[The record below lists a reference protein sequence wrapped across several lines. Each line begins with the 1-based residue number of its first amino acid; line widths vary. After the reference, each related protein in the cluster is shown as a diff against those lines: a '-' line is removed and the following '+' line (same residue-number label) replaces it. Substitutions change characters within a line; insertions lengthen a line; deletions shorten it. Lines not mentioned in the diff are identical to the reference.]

1 MEKDISLQTIPE
13 QVLDIDYYPDTSFLS
28 TDISRYS
35 KIPLSEISAIGNVAA
50 TTISALANSAN
61 GLYYVTFP
69 KGIGEL
75 VQVKGG
81 GGYRAML
88 HGADG
93 KITGQAVLNKAKT
106 INPAA
111 IGLAITMAF
120 ISHDIADIKRTH
132 TEILEILERDKK
144 AQLLADLELLTEYSE
159 NYRFYEENDAT
170 MLVNLN
176 QVKNIKRNAKKDLLS
191 YKEEIENVLS
201 GKWASSFLK
210 GASGKVGRLYDK
222 LARYKLAN
230 YVYAF
235 SSLMETML
243 SKNFQEQYLARMVDK
258 LRDNLIAYQQLYTNC
273 FYEVEKSMQQD
284 IGTIAMSGL
293 AKVQKFAGESIG
305 KTPLK
310 KTNVSNKLFS
320 YSEVTEEK
328 EKERIENTKKAF
340 TGLKDSGLSVFI
352 KNLDQ
357 MNMLYNKP
365 CALLWDKETL
375 YICSNDGAV
384 Q

>member
-1 MEKDISLQTIPE
+1 MDDTTNLQPITQ

-28 TDISRYS
+28 FDIKQYS
-35 KIPLSEISAIGNVAA
+35 KIPLSEITAIGNVAA
-50 TTISALANSAN
+50 TTISTLAQSAN
-61 GLYYVTFP
+61 GLYHVTFP

-75 VQVKGG
+75 MQVKGG

-93 KITGQAVLNKAKT
+93 KITGQAVLNKAKSV
-106 INPAA
+106 NPAA

-120 ISHDIADIKRTH
+120 ISHDIADIKRMH
-132 TEILEILERDKK
+132 TEILEALERDKK

-159 NYRFYEENDAT
+159 SYRLYEGNEAT

-176 QVKNIKRNAKKDLLS
+176 QVKNIKRNAKKDLFS
-191 YKEEIENVLS
+191 YREEIENILS
-201 GKWASSFLK
+201 GKWTASFLK
-210 GASGKVGRLYDK
+210 GASNKVARIYDK
-222 LARYKLAN
+222 LARFKLAN

-243 SKNFQEQYLARMVDK
+243 AKNFQEQYLEETIEK
-258 LRDNLIAYQQLYTNC
+258 LRNNLISYQQLYTNC
-273 FYEVEKSMQQD
+273 YYEVEKSISHD
-284 IGTIAMSGL
+284 VGAIAMTGL
-293 AKVQKFAGESIG
+293 AKAQRFAGETIG

-310 KTNVSNKLFS
+310 KTTAGNKLLS

-328 EKERIENTKKAF
+328 EKERIEKTKKAF

-357 MNMLYNKP
+357 MNIIHNKP
-365 CALLWDKETL
+365 CELVWNQDAMYVCTRNE
-375 YICSNDGAV
+375 IEV
-384 Q
+384 